1 MGWSA
6 DTTTADVLRR
16 MAKYEKK
23 GRYDD
28 AIRTGAAWTE
38 KYPDSGE
45 MYEVISVLCL
55 KQAGKDGQHADEYVN
70 RAIVYRDKALP
81 FAADSPWGLERLAA
95 ISEYAG
101 DLSTNQ
107 RCTQYRNAIKLLDNT
122 TLLLNEKKVHEA
134 RQFRVVPNDP
144 TPEQIEHCFQRVDAA
159 VSRLKGKLQDP
170 TCR

>member
-1 MGWSA
+1 MLLTRTNRWVLRAAIALAVTCLIWVVLSLRDDDSALSVVGREVKRRMGWSA

-55 KQAGKDGQHADEYVN
+55 KQAVKDGQHAD
-70 RAIVYRDKALP
+70 
-81 FAADSPWGLERLAA
+81 
-95 ISEYAG
+95 
-101 DLSTNQ
+101 
-107 RCTQYRNAIKLLDNT
+107 
-122 TLLLNEKKVHEA
+122 
-134 RQFRVVPNDP
+134 
-144 TPEQIEHCFQRVDAA
+144 
-159 VSRLKGKLQDP
+159 
-170 TCR
+170 